1 MSKPV
6 LLSLGAGKV
15 QELAGTNDNDVL
27 TWDAATS
34 EWKAEAGGGST
45 VTMGGDVTGS
55 SDDATVAKIQ
65 NIPISTTDPTTGK
78 ILQYDGTQWAPAN
91 APQGGSGGGGVL
103 YYLNKGTPVTGGNL
117 PANTY
122 QLGRTA
128 EATQSSVALTNL
140 ATGSWTRVGGF
151 VSDASDPSITTIPA
165 GLWDFNFW
173 IDTTAASNNQAYIR
187 VTLYGYDGSTNPEA
201 GTVLAQ
207 TDNIYLYD
215 AGVIAQYIAAM
226 LIAAGT
232 TLPST
237 STRLYLLVEA
247 RASTSN
253 RDVTVYFGNSSPT
266 HAHTTVPS
274 VAGTGIVHVVDGV
287 FQTPASAVD
296 LESNGASGD
305 VTGVLKLAN
314 GGTNAALTATAGGAA
329 YGTGTALGVTGAGS
343 AGTVLVSAGASAPSF
358 TTIDGSAFGSQTAN
372 TVFAA
377 PNGTAGNPT
386 FRALAAADIPSLSS
400 VYLPLSGGTL
410 TGKLITVA
418 SATGSAGLNLP
429 HGAAPTSPVNGDMWT
444 TTGGMFLRLNGGTQT
459 VGLGGT
465 VNTWSNTNTFSS
477 TTNNFG
483 TSTATGTTNLASG
496 ATLSGSTKTVNIG
509 TGGVAGSTTTI
520 TIGATAGT
528 STTTLNGTVSL
539 ANALSVGNGGTGA
552 TTLTGYVKGSG
563 TSALTASSTIP
574 TSDLSG
580 SIALGSQVSGTLL
593 IANGGTNNAS
603 LVVTQGYV
611 YYGDGTKLV
620 GLAPGTSG
628 QFLQTQGAGA
638 NPQWASA
645 ATTTPYD
652 LSGEFVGTPASGATI
667 MRFVAARAFT
677 FGGTAY
683 FVCTSNTGATT
694 AVFTVSVNGVSKGTV
709 FILGNATS
717 GTGTITSTSIAAG
730 DLVSVVATTPANVIT
745 PYWTLPG
752 TV

>member
-34 EWKAEAGGGST
+34 EWKAEAGGGGGST

-55 SDDATVAKIQ
+55 SDNATVAKIQ

-165 GLWDFNFW
+165 GLWDFNLW
-173 IDTTAASNNQAYIR
+173 IDSTAASNNQAFVR

-237 STRLYLLVEA
+237 STRLYLLLEA

-253 RDVTVYFGNSSPT
+253 RDVTVYFGNSTPT
-266 HAHTTVPS
+266 HTHTTVPS
-274 VAGTGIVHVVDGV
+274 VAGTGLVHVIDGV

-314 GGTNAALTATAGGAA
+314 GGTNASLTATAGGAV
-329 YGTGTALGVTGAGS
+329 YGTGTALGVTAAGTT
-343 AGTVLVSAGASAPSF
+343 GTVLVSDGANAPSF
-358 TTIDGSAFGSQTAN
+358 TTIGGTAFGSQTTKYVFAAPAGADGNPSFRQLTTSDINGFSSNAVTSLIGTANQVLVNGLSGAGNAQAGQVTLTLPSTLKWSSTAASASYVIQAGDVTNTPFAAGSILSINGGTANGSGLGGGVVISGGSSPTFTGGTLTLLAGTGATNGDISIGETNTANVYIGSASITSRIYGTLTLPTNALAAGQGGTGVRTASAN
-372 TVFAA
+372 TVFAGPTTGAAAA
-377 PNGTAGNPT
+377 PS
-386 FRALAAADIPSLSS
+386 FRALVAADF
-400 VYLPLSGGTL
+400 
-410 TGKLITVA
+410 
-418 SATGSAGLNLP
+418 AGL
-429 HGAAPTSPVNGDMWT
+429 
-444 TTGGMFLRLNGGTQT
+444 
-459 VGLGGT
+459 
-465 VNTWSNTNTFSS
+465 
-477 TTNNFG
+477 
-483 TSTATGTTNLASG
+483 
-496 ATLSGSTKTVNIG
+496 
-509 TGGVAGSTTTI
+509 
-520 TIGATAGT
+520 
-528 STTTLNGTVSL
+528 
-539 ANALSVGNGGTGA
+539 
-552 TTLTGYVKGSG
+552 
-563 TSALTASSTIP
+563 
-574 TSDLSG
+574 
-580 SIALGSQVSGTLL
+580 
-593 IANGGTNNAS
+593 
-603 LVVTQGYV
+603 
-611 YYGDGTKLV
+611 
-620 GLAPGTSG
+620 
-628 QFLQTQGAGA
+628 
-638 NPQWASA
+638 
-645 ATTTPYD
+645 TPYD
-652 LSGEFVGTPASGATI
+652 ISGEFVGTPASGATI

-709 FILGNATS
+709 SILGNATS

-730 DLVSVVATTPANVIT
+730 DLVSVVATTPANVIN